1 MLERTDDIIISFQ
14 VTGACIGCGENTGGP
29 RCESCAQGFYGD
41 PLRGV
46 PCKPCECPGGGVD
59 HSEGCTMH
67 PVVGM
72 QCHCQRGYTGKW
84 DQVTL
89 YMPMN

>member
-1 MLERTDDIIISFQ
+1 MLGHPDDIIISFQ
-14 VTGACIGCGENTGGP
+14 VTGACIGCRENTGGP

-84 DQVTL
+84 DQVTP
-89 YMPMN
+89 YMQ